1 MGVNGNTNLHSARKV
16 KNDEFYTRIEDVEKE
31 LKHYK
36 AHFVD
41 KVVYCNCDDPNWSSF
56 YKYFTLNFKHL
67 GLKKVITTH
76 YSKDLTTD
84 PAYQE
89 ECTLGADG
97 NTNIVRTVLNGDG
110 DFRSD
115 ECVALLQ
122 QADIVC
128 TNPPFSLFHEYI
140 GLLTKFKKTFL
151 VIGSQNAITY
161 QDIFPIIM
169 ANDVW
174 LGLTKPKAFSSP
186 TGEEHLFGNICWY
199 TNLSHIKRKETI
211 PLWKQYT
218 TKEYPKYDNCNA
230 IEVSA
235 VQMIPEDYDDI
246 MGVPITFLEK
256 YNPNQFEIVGIAKT
270 WFKFATKTYP
280 TQIQIDKDGKQSKVS
295 KLNDGPVIKLD
306 TPSPNITYYKVGNE
320 MYIQKYARILI
331 KRKTNKL

>member
-1 MGVNGNTNLHSARKV
+1 MGVNKNANLHSARKV

-56 YKYFTLNFKHL
+56 YKYFTLNFQHL

-76 YSKDLTTD
+76 YSMDIDAD

-97 NTNIVRTVLNGDG
+97 TTHVERTVLNGDG

-115 ECVALLQ
+115 ECIALLQ

-140 GLLTKFKKTFL
+140 GQLMKYKKKFL
-151 VIGSQNAITY
+151 VIGSHNAVTY
-161 QDIFPIIM
+161 KEIFPLIM
-169 ANDVW
+169 GNDIW
-174 LGLTKPKAFSSP
+174 LGVSPRSMEFRMPDGETKQVNA
-186 TGEEHLFGNICWY
+186 CWF
-199 TNLSHIKRKETI
+199 TNLSHSKRKEII
-211 PLWKQYT
+211 PMWKKYAAN
-218 TKEYPKYDNCNA
+218 EYPEYDNCKA
-230 IEVSA
+230 IEVSE
-235 VQMIPEDYDDI
+235 VQAIPEDYDDV

-270 WFKFATKTYP
+270 WFHFATKTYP
-280 TQIQIDKDGKQSKVS
+280 SQIQFDKDGHQSKVS

-306 TPSPNITYYKVGNE
+306 SPPSATYYKVGNDIF
-320 MYIQKYARILI
+320 IQKYARILI
-331 KRKTNKL
+331 KRKSENT